1 MTQFIICVIL
11 VSMAKALPQILQKRP
26 FSTQAALS
34 HGLSKASLT
43 RMVASGLL
51 ERPSRGVY
59 RASSAEENAGEDP
72 YQVAT
77 LRCGLPSAVCLLS
90 ALEHY
95 HLTDQIPK
103 HTWMLVPDA
112 KRVVS
117 KDLKLIRSRNPQWEI
132 GIKKNKKYWITTLER
147 TLVDCLVYRRMIG
160 SQVALS
166 ALKAAIQ
173 EKKIKLGSLYD
184 MAKKMGVIHRI
195 TPYLEVL
202 AS

>member
-1 MTQFIICVIL
+1 MT
-11 VSMAKALPQILQKRP
+11 KALPQRLQKRP
-26 FSTQAALS
+26 FSTQEALS
-34 HGLSKASLT
+34 HGLSKVSLT
-43 RMVASGLL
+43 RMVVSGLL

-59 RASSAEENAGEDP
+59 RASNAEENLGEAP

-103 HTWMLVPDA
+103 QTWMLVPDT

-117 KDLKLIRSRNPQWEI
+117 SDLKLIRSRNPQWEI
-132 GIKKNKKYWITTLER
+132 GIRKNKKYWITTLER
-147 TLVDCLVYRRMIG
+147 TLVDCLLYRSMIG
-160 SQVALS
+160 SQVAL
-166 ALKAAIQ
+166 AGLKTAIQ

-184 MAKKMGVIHRI
+184 MAKQMGVIHRI
-195 TPYLEVL
+195 SPYLEAL